1 MTTFAV
7 ELENVTKR
15 YQSGDGWSNA
25 LSGVTLSVPRGTI
38 QGIIGFSGAGKSTLL
53 RCISRLERPDGGHV
67 RIDGSDLAQADGAEL
82 RLARRKLGV
91 VFQQLHLMRSRT
103 VAENI
108 ALPLEIGGEPPASIA
123 TRVQD
128 LLGYV
133 SLEDKRDAYPA
144 QLSGGQRQRVAIA
157 RALATK
163 PAVLLTDEPTSA
175 LDPETTA
182 SVLDLLKRV
191 RDRLGVTIVLI
202 THELTAVRAICDRV
216 AVLDGGSIVEE
227 GPVEQVLTRPATR
240 TTQRLLGK
248 DVHLSQLATHLGKRS
263 DHPHSVFL
271 ELQFF
276 GADATDH
283 ILFDV
288 ARSCEATFSILHAQ
302 IVNLNR
308 LGHGSML
315 VEVTG
320 TEATLAIAQ
329 DRLRAR
335 GANVTVVEPWQ
346 GLPLEE
352 SDHA

>member
-1 MTTFAV
+1 MTTPV
-7 ELENVTKR
+7 VQLEDVSKR
-15 YQSGDGWSNA
+15 YPSGDGWSNA

-53 RCISRLERPDGGHV
+53 RCISRLERPDKGRV
-67 RIDGSDLAQADGAEL
+67 LIDGSDLAHVDGSEL
-82 RLARRKLGV
+82 RSARRKLGV
-91 VFQQLHLMRSRT
+91 VFQQFHLMRSRT

-108 ALPLEIGGEPPASIA
+108 ALPLEIGGERPPSISA
-123 TRVQD
+123 RVQD

-133 SLEDKRDAYPA
+133 GLTDKRSAYPA

-157 RALATK
+157 RALATR

-175 LDPETTA
+175 LDPETTT

-191 RDRLGVTIVLI
+191 RDELGVTILLI
-202 THELTAVRAICDRV
+202 THELSAVRAICDRV
-216 AVLDGGSIVEE
+216 AVLDRGRVVEE
-227 GPVEQVLTRPATR
+227 GPVETVLTRPATR
-240 TTQRLLGK
+240 ATERLLGK
-248 DVHLSQLATHLGKRS
+248 DVHLSQLAIHLGERS
-263 DHPHSVFL
+263 AHPHSLFL

-276 GADATDH
+276 GADATAH

-288 ARSCEATFSILHAQ
+288 ARSSEATFSILHAQ

-320 TEATLAIAQ
+320 TDTAVSAAQ
-329 DRLRAR
+329 EHLRAR
-335 GANVTVVEPWQ
+335 GANITVVEPWQ
-346 GLPLEE
+346 ETSLGEQDL
-352 SDHA
+352 A